1 MLKKSRKAFTLVE
14 LLIVLIVIGI
24 LAGLMMVSSGSATDK
39 AQETRCVADKRSIK
53 SAINIYRAEHG
64 SYDGFGDKLKDM
76 FDNYHGSD
84 PVTDKIEGICS
95 SGGTYTIASADDKI
109 TITCSEHDDT
119 IVVTADDI
127 ILALAKLSKGGS
139 ADSALS
145 ALFEYFAQ
153 NGSPNEKAKTYLD
166 SFSTDAAEITR
177 LLEQQL
183 GISLAG
189 YSWMAVDFGGK
200 NTNYS
205 VYLTNQDLSRFNA
218 GDKITV
224 TKYETSTG
232 KSITI
237 ETRVGLDANGNKV
250 ICHVQTDIMKVAIDG
265 KNKRT

>member
-1 MLKKSRKAFTLVE
+1 MRKDARKAFTLVE
-14 LLIVLIVIGI
+14 MLIVIIVIGI
-24 LAGLMMVSSGSATDK
+24 LAGLMMISSGSATDK
-39 AQETRCVADKRSIK
+39 AEETRCVADRRSIR

-84 PVTDKIEGICS
+84 PVADKIKGICS

-109 TITCSEHDDT
+109 KITCSEHDDT

-139 ADSALS
+139 ASS
-145 ALFEYFAQ
+145 ALFEYFAEHGVAG
-153 NGSPNEKAKTYLD
+153 NAKKTYLD
-166 SFSTDAAEITR
+166 SFSNDAAEITR
-177 LLEQQL
+177 LLAQQL

-189 YSWMAVDFGGK
+189 YSWMAVDFGGN
-200 NTNYS
+200 NTDYS
-205 VYLTNQDLSRFNA
+205 VYLTNQDLSQFSA

-224 TKYETSTG
+224 TKYETSTS

-250 ICHVQTDIMKVAIDG
+250 ICHVQTDKKIVAIDE
-265 KNKRT
+265 KNKKRT

>member
-39 AQETRCVADKRSIK
+39 AQETRCVADRRSIK

-127 ILALAKLSKGGS
+127 ILALAKLSKSGS
-139 ADSALS
+139 ADSAL
-145 ALFEYFAQ
+145 FEYFLQ
-153 NGSPNEKAKTYLD
+153 HGSPTGNTKTYLD
-166 SFSTDAAEITR
+166 SFSTGAAEITH

-189 YSWMAVDFGGK
+189 YSWMAVDFGGS

-237 ETRVGLDANGNKV
+237 ETKVGLGANGNKV